1 MELVL
6 SLEGEAHDKVTV
18 TQELQGQQGILA
30 HCIEQW
36 DISELAR
43 VALVSLLKDALL
55 EQVFGHFL
63 SIFQCMDGSTFCQS
77 LQTISPR
84 VVHRTF

>member
-1 MELVL
+1 MKPVL
-6 SLEGEAHDKVTV
+6 SLEGEAHDRVTV

-36 DISELAR
+36 NISELAR
-43 VALVSLLKDALL
+43 VALVSLLKDALQ

-63 SIFQCMDGSTFCQS
+63 SIFQI
-77 LQTISPR
+77 LALNIE
-84 VVHRTF
+84 